1 MSYFK
6 CPKCGKN
13 LNPVW
18 SSKWGKTHACEW
30 NSGDGCGYS
39 VPSKEIYAKSK
50 KAVSITACK
59 QRLREA
65 LTAASDSPTVWYAY
79 IDVQDIVSL
88 IGGTLVDGKYTPPKE
103 KKNAPKL

>member
-39 VPSKEIYAKSK
+39 VPSKELYAKSK
-50 KAVSITACK
+50 KAGSITAAK
-59 QRLREA
+59 RRLRESFRLA
-65 LTAASDSPTVWYAY
+65 TDS
-79 IDVQDIVSL
+79 QDIVAL
-88 IGGTLVDGKYTPPKE
+88 IGGSLIHDEEHRFGKYTPPKE